1 MSLYIPKVIPALA
14 GVIALSVAFSS
25 CSTESSSGTD
35 GGDSIYHSS
44 QGTDSTSVTPDDSQT
59 GTNPD
64 DKGSTSD
71 NKSSNEG
78 NKGSDSD
85 KGNTSNTGD
94 KGNTSGSGDNTG
106 SKSEEPAKSVA
117 DWMPTSSATTETVSS
132 EEVLAEALK
141 VVNGTCGPTTESVE
155 KGGMATWAFNRTS
168 GDVFEQI
175 MAPFVWTFSDGK
187 VLQGNGLQNVNITYE
202 VSGPYTATLN
212 VDGNEITCS
221 SLNVQGIPIDIKS
234 CTPDKTNA
242 NAGETVTWTVVAES
256 ESPISGYKWMSDT
269 LQISESGAT
278 ASVMGLPSM
287 HKQKIAPIVQ
297 VSNEDKT
304 VTSYNCTS
312 AMVIDPDNVDVK
324 FELNKK
330 VSIPINESFV
340 AEIPVCKDQQG
351 SPTACTMACQPTGNN
366 GEKAKATIEGVTCAQ
381 NEDAYVAC
389 SMQPVSGG
397 KVTILM
403 ETRASEVNCT
413 VSMY

>member
-64 DKGSTSD
+64 NKGSTSD

-94 KGNTSGSGDNTG
+94 KGNTSDSGDNTG

-304 VTSYNCTS
+304 ITSYSCSPATI
-312 AMVIDPDNVDVK
+312 VDPDNVDVK
-324 FELNKK
+324 FVLDQFTS
-330 VSIPINESFV
+330 VPTNEPFIAEVPNCSNSNGQTTCHFV
-340 AEIPVCKDQQG
+340 
-351 SPTACTMACQPTGNN
+351 CQVPNNTN
-366 GEKAKATIEGVTCAQ
+366 GEKIKANIEGITCET
-381 NEDAYVAC
+381 NDDAYIKC
-389 SMQPVSGG
+389 DVSSLSS
-397 KVTILM
+397 KKYTFLA
-403 ETRASEVNCT
+403 EARAQIECMIASW
-413 VSMY
+413 